1 MPLGNIK
8 KICDG
13 GFRRDGHWCWPLEEA
28 IGGVGAGGGLDV
40 LKIRARSNTSKS
52 LSTES
57 IEPPISPQTSLGILC
72 SVSCVGGPLGPGG
85 GGEHEI

>member
-1 MPLGNIK
+1 MLALG
-8 KICDG
+8 G
-13 GFRRDGHWCWPLEEA
+13 GHW
-28 IGGVGAGGGLDV
+28 GGGGGGWLDI

-72 SVSCVGGPLGPGG
+72 SVSFVGGPLGPGG
-85 GGEHEI
+85 GKHEI